1 MALKLL
7 NGENLEE
14 LSCKYA
20 VTISEINEWRNG
32 VIWNDTAPLSD
43 EQTECQ
49 IRDFLGL
56 ATIGTRRPD
65 YHEFRKELTENGL
78 LTHCSTSSFSTS
90 ETKI

>member
-56 ATIGTRRPD
+56 ASYNRYPMPR
-65 YHEFRKELTENGL
+65 L
-78 LTHCSTSSFSTS
+78 S
-90 ETKI
+90 